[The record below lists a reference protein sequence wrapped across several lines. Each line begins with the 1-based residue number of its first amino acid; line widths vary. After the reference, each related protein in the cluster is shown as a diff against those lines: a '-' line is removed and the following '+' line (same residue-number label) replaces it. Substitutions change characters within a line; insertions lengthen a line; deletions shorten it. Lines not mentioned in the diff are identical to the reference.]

1 MRINFP
7 LPSDA
12 ATLKDRIKNMNDEE
26 IRAMIVQM
34 RETRVVGSLAES
46 HKTRRRIKEY
56 TGVDLDGGK
65 PKVSRGRAS
74 LRLLVEEE
82 GGE

>member
-7 LPSDA
+7 LPSEA
-12 ATLKDRIKNMNDEE
+12 ATLKDRIKNMSDIE
-26 IRAMIVQM
+26 IREMIVRM
-34 RETRVVGSLAES
+34 RETRVAGSLAES
-46 HKTRRRIKEY
+46 HRTRKKIKEY
-56 TGVDLDGGK
+56 TGNDLDAGK

-82 GGE
+82 GGD